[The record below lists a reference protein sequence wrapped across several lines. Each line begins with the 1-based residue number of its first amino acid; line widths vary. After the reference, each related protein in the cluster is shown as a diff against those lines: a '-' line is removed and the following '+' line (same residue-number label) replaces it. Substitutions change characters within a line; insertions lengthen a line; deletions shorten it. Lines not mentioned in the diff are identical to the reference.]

1 MAQVSKQSIVLGG
14 HFVGAVSIDG
24 GAIRG
29 DGGPIRPQL
38 VVPLTIEM
46 SPQPDEAMLALVWLS
61 ARLAFDQHA
70 SPHKLACQPTS
81 FALMDGFHAHS
92 LPHGTTEHTASL
104 RFFLSQAE
112 VEDLERHRHST
123 STEIVELYLGLD
135 PLIAA
140 MKSFNQVGP
149 GQASEPTP
157 WNIQFGM
164 FSQVLPF
171 WTSRI
176 DPVRI
181 QIEQSTWVR
190 DVLPGLG
197 YDRLRL
203 LELTFPPPLPD
214 HSRAASQFDK
224 AKRAL
229 DERRYDD
236 CIQECRG
243 LLNMWE
249 RQYGATSKQHL
260 AELVG
265 DDRQWP
271 QDDVRRA
278 LLDTLWK
285 EVGDV
290 ANAPHHPEGSED
302 ATAFDGR
309 DARLILILT
318 AAVSEYVE
326 RRSTS

>member
-1 MAQVSKQSIVLGG
+1 VAQVSKQSIILGG
-14 HFVGAVSIDG
+14 GNLVGTVAIDG
-24 GAIRG
+24 GAVRG

-46 SPQPDEAMLALVWLS
+46 SPQPDEAMLGLVWLS
-61 ARLAFDQHA
+61 ARIGFDQYA
-70 SPHKLACQPTS
+70 SPHRLACQPIS
-81 FALMDGFHAHS
+81 LPLMDGFHAHS
-92 LPHGTTEHTASL
+92 LPHGTTDYTAHL
-104 RFFLSQAE
+104 RFFLTQAE
-112 VEDLERHRHST
+112 VEDLERYRQAT
-123 STEIVELYLGLD
+123 NTEIVELYLGLD
-135 PLIAA
+135 PLIAG
-140 MKSFNQVGP
+140 MKSYNQVRP
-149 GQASEPTP
+149 GTATEPSP

-171 WTSRI
+171 WTSRV
-176 DPVRI
+176 DPIRV

-229 DERRYDD
+229 DEMRYDD

-249 RQYGATSKQHL
+249 RQYGATAKKRL
-260 AELVG
+260 AEVVADNRKWPE
-265 DDRQWP
+265 DDI
-271 QDDVRRA
+271 RRA
-278 LLDTLWK
+278 LLDSLWR
-285 EVGDV
+285 ETGDV
-290 ANAPHHPEGSED
+290 ANAPHHPEGSES
-302 ATAFDGR
+302 APGFDGR

-318 AAVSEYVE
+318 AALSEYVE
-326 RRSTS
+326 HR